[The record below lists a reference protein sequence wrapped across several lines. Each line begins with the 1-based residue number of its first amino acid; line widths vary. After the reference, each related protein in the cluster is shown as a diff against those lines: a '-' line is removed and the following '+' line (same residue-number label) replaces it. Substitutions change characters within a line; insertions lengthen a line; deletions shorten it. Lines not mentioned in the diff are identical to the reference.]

1 MKAYLLTAVGVI
13 FLTVIVSFIVPEGKL
28 KKSINFV
35 LRIISIGVLIQ
46 PVAKIFTFTPQKESA
61 DYDYAYVCQVYSQNQ
76 SQLVTQKVKEDLN
89 LDCVCAVEIIYD
101 GTQIKENGVTVEGNF
116 ESVQTIEEITEY
128 LEGLGYIHITVNEK
142 TD

>member
-28 KKSINFV
+28 KKSVNFV

-76 SQLVTQKVKEDLN
+76 SHLVTQKVKEDLN

-142 TD
+142 AD

>member
-28 KKSINFV
+28 KKSVNFV